1 MVDNND
7 DDLDTSWIE
16 ESARITDMDRNYE
29 PEPMDQIAAHFI
41 YINVNNYIEKTKTE
55 YIDLVEPN
63 SDDKT
68 RIITKKDSDDK
79 TRIIT
84 KKDSDDKTRIIT
96 KKDSDDKTRIITKKD
111 SDDKTRIITKD
122 TLLKIIQQNQTK
134 THKSKYYLQDILWY
148 NVELKPENIQKSIY
162 SENSVDLFKQ
172 FFKIAQ
178 LIQIDDII
186 LQPSIFI
193 FHSLQCLY
201 FVFKE
206 KEMEISTHSIKS
218 ILKPT
223 QTKPPIQIMD
233 DDVPRP
239 IAHNT
244 KKVRLDIKQLRKS
257 RKKLNPISLE

>member
-63 SDDKT
+63 
-68 RIITKKDSDDK
+68 
-79 TRIIT
+79 
-84 KKDSDDKTRIIT
+84 
-96 KKDSDDKTRIITKKD
+96 SDDKTRIITKKD

-206 KEMEISTHSIKS
+206 KEMEISTHSVKS